1 MYAIHLWW
9 WSYRETRPEADGGP
23 PRRAAPDAEFS
34 ASDSQRLG
42 VSEFRSFGVSG
53 LRANGS
59 GAEIGARVRLNTI
72 RVSADSDDHGP
83 ATDDYRYIQ
92 IIILLYH

>member
-34 ASDSQRLG
+34 ASESRSFG
-42 VSEFRSFGVSG
+42 VSEFRAFE
-53 LRANGS
+53 RTA
-59 GAEIGARVRLNTI
+59 AAPK
-72 RVSADSDDHGP
+72 SAPGCD
-83 ATDDYRYIQ
+83 
-92 IIILLYH
+92 